1 MVVIFEPLAL
11 HTRRR
16 RQIRNIQRLE
26 QPPDRLRA
34 AARQV
39 TGAHASAQLRSAT
52 GVYNCFGLVFASRRT
67 WIERLDDDETEQEVM
82 NILSDDLYGKLPQ
95 DVTPETGDVVL
106 YRNPEGELTHAG
118 IVVGVPPYPL
128 AVRVISQW
136 GIAGEY
142 VHDAADVDTALGWPT
157 EFWTDRKRA

>member
-16 RQIRNIQRLE
+16 RQIRNVQRLE

-39 TGAHASAQLRSAT
+39 TQAHASAQLRSAT

-67 WIERLDDDETEQEVM
+67 WVERLDDGDTEQEVM
-82 NILSDDLYGKLPQ
+82 NILSDDRYERLPEG
-95 DVTPETGDVVL
+95 VTPEIGDVVL
-106 YRNPEGELTHAG
+106 YRNLQGELTHAG
-118 IVVGVPPYPL
+118 IVAGVPPYPM
-128 AVRVISQW
+128 AVRVMSQW

-142 VHDAADVDTALGWPT
+142 HHDAADVETALGQPV